1 MTSFCLHQFDPK
13 NGVAAGRPGT
23 TEMET
28 LVTLIDEVIK
38 NGVPQVNEKSQPAP
52 KPARIRS
59 AGIRGRRRGKFTI
72 TDGPFA
78 ETKEL
83 IAGGTVC

>member
-1 MTSFCLHQFDPK
+1 MTLFCLDQPHTKK
-13 NGVAAGRPGT
+13 NVPSGRPGT
-23 TEMET
+23 TEMGT
-28 LVTLIDEVIK
+28 LVTLIHEIIK
-38 NGVPQVNEKSQPAP
+38 NGVPHANEKSRPVP
-52 KPARIRS
+52 KPARTRS
-59 AGIRGRRRGKFTI
+59 AGIRGRRRAKFTI

>member
-1 MTSFCLHQFDPK
+1 MQETTMTSFCLHQFDPK
-13 NGVAAGRPGT
+13 KGVPSGRPGT
-23 TEMET
+23 TEMGT
-28 LVTLIDEVIK
+28 LVTLIDEIIK
-38 NGVPQVNEKSQPAP
+38 NGVPHANETSQPAP
-52 KPARIRS
+52 KRARVH
-59 AGIRGRRRGKFTI
+59 RRRAKFTI